1 MKSLR
6 QFVGCLHSARSVSP
20 IGASLSLMMLVVLV
34 GVVTQIGCRRPAADI
49 AERGGFEVRNTSDCL
64 PDITLVDQHG
74 RNVSLA
80 SLKGKPV
87 LFDFIYTTCPGPCLL
102 LTAQMKQVANR
113 LGPKLGTEARIVSI
127 TVDPEHDHPAELLA
141 YANKQGADVNGWLFL
156 TGTPKQIENVMAR
169 FNVIR
174 KREPDG
180 TVDHVLEF
188 FLVDANGRALLQ
200 YMGQKAV
207 PDLVASD
214 VERVAAREPVAAGD
228 GAN

>member
-1 MKSLR
+1 
-6 QFVGCLHSARSVSP
+6 
-20 IGASLSLMMLVVLV
+20 MLVV
-34 GVVTQIGCRRPAADI
+34 VVSAMALIGCRQHTEEID
-49 AERGGFEVRNTSDCL
+49 ERGGFEVRNTSECF

-74 RNVSLA
+74 RNVPLA

-87 LFDFIYTTCPGPCLL
+87 LFDFVYTTCPGPCLL
-102 LTAQMKQVANR
+102 LTTQMKQVANR
-113 LGPKLGTEARIVSI
+113 LGPRLGTEARIVSI

-156 TGTPKQIENVMAR
+156 TGTPKQIDDVMAR

-188 FLVDANGRALLQ
+188 FLVDGNGRALLQ
-200 YMGQKAV
+200 YIGQKAS
-207 PDLVASD
+207 PDWVARD
-214 VERVAAREPVAAGD
+214 VERVAAHEPVAAGD
-228 GAN
+228 STSHAGTL